1 MLRLAAIASAAA
13 CGAAAAAAA
22 DSSFCRAEDA
32 ECVLTSARGAPAW
45 QAHFEVAAD
54 GPEQFHVAYGA
65 TPDAAS
71 VRWATASAAAT
82 AAVAWGTSA
91 GALSN
96 SAVGKTDRYI
106 YSAKY
111 TSPWL
116 HTTNLTGLPL
126 ATRIYYQVGDATTGL
141 SPVMSFM
148 SSPGVGPIFPYQTAF
163 VADIGEAS
171 SANQTVTRVLEATAL
186 GLVDSVVING
196 DISYATGC
204 EKDGCT
210 TCKYAN
216 TPHTPTRPPA
226 INH

>member
-1 MLRLAAIASAAA
+1 MLRLAAFAAA
-13 CGAAAAAAA
+13 VCGAAATA
-22 DSSFCRAEDA
+22 STCRAEDA
-32 ECVLTSARGAPAW
+32 ECVLASARGAPAW

-71 VRWATASAAAT
+71 VRWATSSAAAT

-96 SAVGKTDRYI
+96 SAVGKTDRYV

-126 ATRIYYQVGDATTGL
+126 ATRIYYQVGDAATGL
-141 SPVMSFM
+141 SPVMCFM
-148 SSPGVGPIFPYQTAF
+148 SSPGGGLIFPDQTAF
-163 VADIGEAS
+163 VADIGEAN
-171 SANQTVTRVLEATAL
+171 SANTTVTRVLEAAAL

-204 EKDGCT
+204 EKDGCGT
-210 TCKYAN
+210 WDAYCESIETYSNRA
-216 TPHTPTRPPA
+216 PA
-226 INH
+226 DAP